1 MGQDQIDEQA
11 AVGRLSSM
19 SLMAAVTA
27 GGQSFVSLDN
37 MMSCRL
43 STLLGTLDE
52 VTQRSFVKEVERV
65 GRDTVYW
72 VRREASFALG
82 ALAKVVPV
90 DLVVASLVR
99 FFLFHPEAH
108 AHLYIASSL

>member
-1 MGQDQIDEQA
+1 
-11 AVGRLSSM
+11 M
-19 SLMAAVTA
+19 SFT
-27 GGQSFVSLDN
+27 DP
-37 MMSCRL
+37 
-43 STLLGTLDE
+43 LGTLDE

-65 GRDTVYW
+65 GRDNVYW

-82 ALAKVVPV
+82 ALAKVVPG

-99 FFLFHPEAH
+99 FLFHPEAH